1 MTVQVKIE
9 RLVNKIVDEALQDS
23 VEGRGITFQ
32 DRVDALKV
40 ITPYYVALRKGGSVE
55 ADADSTMADFAEA
68 MKESKNGTPRVPG
81 HRGRQ

>member
-1 MTVQVKIE
+1 M
-9 RLVNKIVDEALQDS
+9 IVDAALQ
-23 VEGRGITFQ
+23 EGSKIDFR

-55 ADADSTMADFAEA
+55 PDAVSTMADFAEA
-68 MKESKNGTPRVPG
+68 MKETNNAAQIRG